1 MMKFLKSQV
10 LFLIMAVVA
19 AMLATDEGGNKNQR
33 QARQQAEPV
42 NIDQRGQEQQELV
55 PQQDRE
61 ARQVEQE
68 RQQAH
73 GLRHTMGGA
82 TTKDDATDLGVPML
96 PGDPNEPQGP
106 EDALGEGP
114 KRGDYRERIGP
125 ANYQPHEVRA
135 ASPEEVADP
144 ARPSVRVVAQRPL
157 ADEIGEV
164 PMRKGGVDTADVR
177 NPDNRSR

>member
-1 MMKFLKSQV
+1 MPR
-10 LFLIMAVVA
+10 
-19 AMLATDEGGNKNQR
+19 NQEN
-33 QARQQAEPV
+33 QAQDAEMQQAQGRE
-42 NIDQRGQEQQELV
+42 QAAEAEGQQE
-55 PQQDRE
+55 RE
-61 ARQVEQE
+61 VEQE

-125 ANYQPHEVRA
+125 ANYQPHEVRL

-144 ARPSVRVVAQRPL
+144 ARPSVRVVGQRPL
-157 ADEIGEV
+157 ADEIGDV
-164 PMRKGGVDTADVR
+164 PARKGGVDTADVR